1 MKGVI
6 VVGDSTSHGGSV
18 LTGQQN
24 FRINGK
30 PVACEGDTVSCPQEY
45 HPPVSTI
52 SNGSSLFTING
63 RRVATEDSVGGCG
76 CKLIAGSSLVSAQS

>member
-6 VVGDSTSHGGSV
+6 VKGDSTSHGGSV
-18 LTGQQN
+18 ITGQHN

-30 PVACEGDTVSCPQEY
+30 EVACEGDMVTCPQEY
-45 HPPVSTI
+45 HPPVSAIT
-52 SNGSSLFTING
+52 NGSSTFYVNG

-76 CKLIAGSSLVSAQS
+76 CKLIASGGTVNTK